1 MAEIKSTRDL
11 IMERTKNLTM
21 TDEEKKALRARE
33 LRGKV
38 KGWVQKCI
46 DGIVGIP
53 RLQGEIRLEMAK
65 EPALSSILFQ
75 DLLERIDPDGEN
87 DLLLQMMESVL
98 GRDTARL
105 RELIGSFQT
114 ELAEKI
120 QGKTVNAKN
129 DLAQRNISGSAAVPN
144 LDRDPDWKMD
154 REELKNLYVRR
165 IRSTVTF

>member
-87 DLLLQMMESVL
+87 DLLLQMMESFL
-98 GRDTARL
+98 SRDTVLL
-105 RELIGSFQT
+105 RELLAAFRT

-120 QGKTVNAKN
+120 RERTVQAKN
-129 DLAQRNISGSAAVPN
+129 DLAMLNISGSAVVPN
-144 LDRDPDWKMD
+144 LDRDPDWKNK
-154 REELKNLYVRR
+154 REALKNSCVGR
-165 IRSTVTF
+165 IRATVTF

>member
-11 IMERTKNLTM
+11 IMERTRGLTM
-21 TDEEKKALRARE
+21 TDEEKKILHARE
-33 LRGKV
+33 LRGKA

-46 DGIVGIP
+46 DGIMGIP
-53 RLQGEIRLEMAK
+53 RLEEEIQQEKTK
-65 EPALSSILFQ
+65 EPELMNTLFQ
-75 DLLERIDPDGEN
+75 ELLERIDPDGEN

-129 DLAQRNISGSAAVPN
+129 DLAQRNISGSAVVPN